1 MVEPGEKRMEPWRS
15 ALVCNLKSKVLN
27 NAEGPLKA
35 QSSIQAQGLSTMVG
49 KLKAQ
54 RVQSGVR
61 CEFGREGN
69 KMCAFSEGGLL
80 ECSDKLRTS
89 LWLP

>member
-1 MVEPGEKRMEPWRS
+1 MF
-15 ALVCNLKSKVLN
+15 N

-54 RVQSGVR
+54 RVQSGIR
-61 CEFGREGN
+61 REFGREGKKN
-69 KMCAFSEGGLL
+69 VRFHRRRATGMQ
-80 ECSDKLRTS
+80 
-89 LWLP
+89 

>member
-1 MVEPGEKRMEPWRS
+1 MF
-15 ALVCNLKSKVLN
+15 N

-61 CEFGREGN
+61 REFEGRGKKTALSAKAGRWN
-69 KMCAFSEGGLL
+69 AVTN
-80 ECSDKLRTS
+80 TS
-89 LWLP
+89 RSARDL

>member
-1 MVEPGEKRMEPWRS
+1 MF
-15 ALVCNLKSKVLN
+15 N

-54 RVQSGVR
+54 RVQSDVR
-61 CEFGREGN
+61 CEFGKEGEKN
-69 KMCAFSEGGLL
+69 VRFQ
-80 ECSDKLRTS
+80 LRRATGMQ
-89 LWLP
+89 

>member
-1 MVEPGEKRMEPWRS
+1 MF
-15 ALVCNLKSKVLN
+15 N

-35 QSSIQAQGLSTMVG
+35 QSSIQAHGLSTMVG

-61 CEFGREGN
+61 RKFEGRRKKTVRFQRRRAAG
-69 KMCAFSEGGLL
+69 MQ
-80 ECSDKLRTS
+80 
-89 LWLP
+89 